1 MIVQGH
7 RGGFKPD
14 NVMSTFKRSVQEGLE
29 AIEIDVWL
37 SKDGDPMVLHGGE
50 DGELKD
56 YGYPKDL
63 VFEWTTEQLR
73 ELDASNGECI
83 PTLDEVFDLVKST

>member
-73 ELDASNGECI
+73 ELDAGNGECI

>member
-1 MIVQGH
+1 M
-7 RGGFKPD
+7 
-14 NVMSTFKRSVQEGLE
+14 VM
-29 AIEIDVWL
+29 
-37 SKDGDPMVLHGGE
+37 HGGE

-63 VFEWTTEQLR
+63 VFEWTTEKLR
-73 ELDASNGECI
+73 ELDAGNGECI